1 MAGKPGRRVWG
12 WVRRLPSKQYQASY
26 IHPPKTQC
34 RHIAPPTF
42 SARIDAEGW
51 LSTEPRAIELGTWAE
66 PAARVA
72 AVKSRAVSLDEYAQR
87 WLSERSLK
95 PRTASLYASQPGL
108 AVGEP
113 ND

>member
-34 RHIAPPTF
+34 RHIAPHTF
-42 SARIDAEGW
+42 GARIDTEGW
-51 LSTEPRAIELGTWAE
+51 FSTEFRAIELGTWAE

-72 AVKSRAVSLDEYAQR
+72 AVKSRAVSLE
-87 WLSERSLK
+87 STRSGGSPSGASSPA
-95 PRTASLYASQPGL
+95 PRPCTPASLAWP
-108 AVGEP
+108 
-113 ND
+113 